1 VARTDVVV
9 VGAGVIGLTS
19 AVCLAE
25 AGLTVACWTAEPP
38 QQTTSSVAGALWA
51 NSPHAAPGD
60 RLTAWTR
67 SSLPEFRDLAEQPQ
81 SGVRL
86 ATGVL
91 ASRDSAEPPPPQ
103 MFPGV
108 EVSAREPAPSGY
120 LAAFAVEVPLIDMG
134 RYLEYLQERLQAAGA
149 EVVTHPVDALSEAAA
164 AAEVVVNCTGLGA
177 RELVDDRTLEPV
189 RGQHVLVENPGL
201 DEFFIDDR
209 TAEEWTCWFPHGHRV
224 VLGGIAQRGA
234 TAREPDPS
242 VAERIVERCA
252 AVDPRLGSARVLG
265 QQVGFRP
272 ARPSVRLE
280 EERLSGATCIHNY
293 GHGRSGVTLSWG
305 CAREVQEIV
314 IRRARGS

>member
-38 QQTTSSVAGALWA
+38 RQTTSSVAGALWA
-51 NSPHAAPGD
+51 NSPQAAPGD
-60 RLTAWTR
+60 RLTGWTE
-67 SSLPEFRDLAEQPQ
+67 SSLPEFRELADEPQ
-81 SGVRL
+81 SGVRI

-91 ASRDSAEPPPPQ
+91 ASRDSAEPPPPE

-108 EVSAREPAPSGY
+108 EVSAREPAPAGY
-120 LAAFAVEVPLIDMG
+120 LAAFAVEVPLIDMA
-134 RYLEYLQERLQAAGA
+134 RYLEYLQERLRAAGA
-149 EVVTHPVDALSEAAA
+149 KVVTHRVDALGEAAS
-164 AAEVVVNCTGLGA
+164 AAEVIVNCTGLRA
-177 RELVDDRTLEPV
+177 RELAHDRTVQPV
-189 RGQHVLVENPGL
+189 RGQHVVVENPGL

-209 TAEEWTCWFPHGHRV
+209 TAEEWICWFPHRDRV
-224 VLGGIAQRGA
+224 VLGGVAQPGA
-234 TAREPDPS
+234 TAREPDPA

-252 AVDPRLGSARVLG
+252 ALEPRLGSARVLG
-265 QQVGFRP
+265 HQVGFRP

-314 IRRARGS
+314 TRRARGS